1 MDGMTM
7 TKHGLASLAL
17 FALALPLAFAK
28 DAPSTGEL
36 KVHAVPGH
44 AGVFV
49 DGKCLGPAANFGS
62 TRKYKVAAGDH
73 ELKISDPRYEDL
85 TQKITITAGKTTNI
99 EAKLK
104 ALEMPKPP
112 YADLRVT
119 GADKYAEVYLGG
131 KYMGHAGEFNNPFQ
145 KLAIPPGNYDLKVV
159 SPAGKAFEEK
169 VTLTADKTTV
179 VQVK

>member
-1 MDGMTM
+1 MDDMKM
-7 TKHGLASLAL
+7 TKHGLVTLAL
-17 FALALPLAFAK
+17 FALALPLASAK
-28 DAPSTGEL
+28 DAPTTGEL
-36 KVHAVPGH
+36 KVHAIPDH
-44 AGVFV
+44 AGVWV
-49 DGKCLGPAANFGS
+49 DGKHLGPAANFGM
-62 TRKYKVAAGDH
+62 TKKYKVAVGEH
-73 ELKISDPRYEDL
+73 ELKLSDPRYEDL

-104 ALEMPKPP
+104 ALDMPKPP
-112 YADLRVT
+112 FAHLRVT
-119 GADKYAEVYLGG
+119 GSDKYSEVYLSG

-145 KLAIPPGNYDLKVV
+145 KLSVPPGNYDLKVV